1 MSTHINFIYKPI
13 QILITDLNYFIITK
27 YEIKDNIVYVNL
39 TSNYKNKDI
48 INKAHLNHVER
59 EKSFCVNE
67 ANYFEQFWSL
77 IKEST
82 LKLIALVIN

>member
-27 YEIKDNIVYVNL
+27 YEVKDNIVCAKL

-48 INKAHLNHVER
+48 INKAHHNHVER
-59 EKSFCVNE
+59 ENLFV
-67 ANYFEQFWSL
+67 
-77 IKEST
+77 
-82 LKLIALVIN
+82 